1 MRMCRELR
9 ELVFRKYALAESVQ
23 VGMCVYV
30 ANIALRMSIGVY
42 VVDYDEY

>member
-1 MRMCRELR
+1 MRMCRELW
-9 ELVFRKYALAESVQ
+9 EFIFWEYALAESVQ

-30 ANIALRMSIGVY
+30 ANIALRISIGIY